1 MYNNRECELLQMVDV
16 TAQLKFDDAKSNLEL
31 LKALQASVSHDMRAP
46 LAAII
51 ATSTI
56 LLNEMT
62 DSKLKGIM
70 MPIHTAS
77 KMLHCQVNDLL
88 DSSLL
93 LRGKFEI
100 QVAKFDLYKAIND
113 VVGVVAYGNIRN
125 NTINS
130 YIE

>member
-1 MYNNRECELLQMVDV
+1 
-16 TAQLKFDDAKSNLEL
+16 LEL

-56 LLNEMT
+56 LLDEMA
-62 DSKLKGIM
+62 DSKLRSIL
-70 MPIHTAS
+70 MPIHAAS

-93 LRGKFEI
+93 LRGQFEI
-100 QVAKFDLYKAIND
+100 
-113 VVGVVAYGNIRN
+113 
-125 NTINS
+125 
-130 YIE
+130 